1 MKTQIKKDMMNAMK
15 SGDTS
20 KRDILRV
27 LMGEIQRNEQ
37 STGGKLE
44 LTDSDI
50 TKLVKKMVEN
60 IKQTNGDD
68 NEVVILSEYLPKS
81 LSESELE
88 SVIGFHIS
96 ENGYSTMKDM
106 GTIMKFLSE
115 SYPSQYDGKLASTI
129 IRNKLT

>member
-1 MKTQIKKDMMNAMK
+1 MKTQIKKDMMDAMK
-15 SGDTS
+15 SGSTS

-44 LTDSDI
+44 LTNNDI
-50 TKLVKKMVEN
+50 IKLVKKMVEN
-60 IKQTNGDD
+60 IKETNGDD
-68 NEVVILSEYLPKS
+68 NEVIVLSEYLPKS
-81 LSESELE
+81 LTESELE
-88 SVIGFHIS
+88 SIIGFQIS
-96 ENGYSTMKDM
+96 ENGYSSMKDM

-115 SYPSQYDGKLASTI
+115 SYPSQYDGKLASNI

>member
-1 MKTQIKKDMMNAMK
+1 MKTQIRKDMMGAMK

-50 TKLVKKMVEN
+50 IKLVKKMVEN
-60 IKQTNGDD
+60 IKQNQGDD
-68 NEVVILSEYLPKS
+68 NEVRILNEYLPKS

-88 SVIGFHIS
+88 SVIGLYIM
-96 ENGYSTMKDM
+96 ENNIFTMKGM
-106 GTIMKFLSE
+106 GEVMKFLSE

>member
-1 MKTQIKKDMMNAMK
+1 MKTQIKKDIMDAMK
-15 SGDTS
+15 NGDTS

-68 NEVVILSEYLPKS
+68 NEVLILSEYLPKELTEVQLTS
-81 LSESELE
+81 LILAFITVNEITSMKGMGEVMKYLSET
-88 SVIGFHIS
+88 F
-96 ENGYSTMKDM
+96 
-106 GTIMKFLSE
+106 
-115 SYPSQYDGKLASTI
+115 PSQYDGKLASTI